1 MQYCSR
7 ELSDSSQTCRGSG
20 HALLTSSCTLLY
32 CTNKEKSSFSWN
44 LTCIGAAFSFP
55 KFLVMF
61 TGPGCW
67 SYLKHPYNGFSEQ
80 MASLNICCGHF
91 SKLRIPMF
99 FRFQPAGGEEQAT
112 VHHPGHHHLSLQ
124 RLRLCPN
131 LLHDLLS
138 KVTKAIDKNAIYN
151 VF

>member
-32 CTNKEKSSFSWN
+32 CTNKENSSFSWN

-67 SYLKHPYNGFSEQ
+67 SYLKHPYNGFFEQ
-80 MASLNICCGHF
+80 MASLIFAVDISPNSGF
-91 SKLRIPMF
+91 QF
-99 FRFQPAGGEEQAT
+99 FQVLACRRRRTGNCTSSWPSSSRSSALA
-112 VHHPGHHHLSLQ
+112 HS
-124 RLRLCPN
+124 
-131 LLHDLLS
+131 S
-138 KVTKAIDKNAIYN
+138 SSSI
-151 VF
+151 